1 MEQNTSNNSSNTSP
15 PTKKTKVQLEEQLSS
30 PGTTSNQSVSTA
42 ENLTAA
48 KPENNQQPSNITTA
62 ENLSQLNNGNFDF
75 ILPSE
80 EESARAS
87 EENPDPNS
95 AGLAN
100 SRTGGV
106 WNSSREEAHSAQVQE
121 RSLLGHLITLKET
134 QKKILEA
141 DIFRILES
149 EGVTEIGALYKVS
162 PSKFVLVFGSQAA
175 KEKLQ
180 NTEIQCR
187 FGDSDLRLSFYK
199 RVGPLRNGREP
210 IFATVFLPEL
220 VSDQAVRLTFSN
232 FGEVVTVFKGRHKF
246 NRSVRNG
253 RRHVKIFPAGGDP
266 AILPRKITFHG
277 RIQRDVLFAEKVVLC
292 YRCKTRHMLGENCPV
307 VTPAQEDSSM
317 SVPEQSGVAVGS
329 AALVQRESSTEIQS
343 STESQQASS
352 PTCEEGEEGV
362 SSGKDGSTSGSDS
375 DSTSESDD
383 GDESDSVPSRR
394 SVAPSDDSPDLPS
407 RENVPA
413 IQGAQAD
420 EKQDSHK
427 PEAVSSSK
435 ENQTNSKPQT
445 MGKQGSQTKYSTVPL
460 RSLMNFPYPEIFYR
474 WYRESNDFDIFKEAI
489 DDLGIKGT
497 EKYLNS
503 LVEILHIAADLIREH
518 HATSR
523 DQERF
528 KESITNNRN
537 LFFCDTP
544 PNERPSISKFDSY
557 LFSWGVKVWPHA
569 LDLIKKYER
578 RRNLVDVKEVQP

>member
-15 PTKKTKVQLEEQLSS
+15 PTKKTKLQLEEQSSS
-30 PGTTSNQSVSTA
+30 PGTTSNQSASTT

-48 KPENNQQPSNITTA
+48 NPESNQQPSNITTA

-106 WNSSREEAHSAQVQE
+106 WNSSREEAHSAHVQE
-121 RSLLGHLITLKET
+121 RSLLGHLITSEET

-210 IFATVFLPEL
+210 IFVTVFLPEL
-220 VSDQAVRLTFSN
+220 VSDQAVRLAFSN

-329 AALVQRESSTEIQS
+329 AALVQRESSNEIQS

-362 SSGKDGSTSGSDS
+362 SSGEDGSTSGSDS
-375 DSTSESDD
+375 DSASESHD
-383 GDESDSVPSRR
+383 GDGSDSVPSRG
-394 SVAPSDDSPDLPS
+394 SVAPSDVSPDLPS
-407 RENVPA
+407 RENVPV
-413 IQGAQAD
+413 IRGAQAD
-420 EKQDSHK
+420 EKQGSHG

-435 ENQTNSKPQT
+435 VNQIKIRPETIQT
-445 MGKQGSQTKYSTVPL
+445 VEIQGSQTKCKTVPL
-460 RSLMNFPYPEIFYR
+460 YTLMNFPYPEIFYR
-474 WYRESNDFDIFKEAI
+474 WYNDSDSDIFKEAI
-489 DDLGIKGT
+489 AVIGIKGS

-503 LVEILHIAADLIREH
+503 LVEISHIAADLIREYN
-518 HATSR
+518 ATNK

-528 KESITNNRN
+528 KKSITIKRDS
-537 LFFCDTP
+537 FFCDTP
-544 PNERPSISKFDSY
+544 PNERPSITKFDNY

-569 LDLIKKYER
+569 LDLIRKYER
-578 RRNLVDVKEVQP
+578 RR